1 MSCLRGWCWKKRYGA
16 AVLHLTHALQV
27 AQRAHAT
34 CLVQATRRVCAATF
48 CIVLG
53 CIILVTY
60 GNHQSVTLT
69 VQDMLKYYERC
80 AWVLNTSAPAA
91 QLAGR

>member
-1 MSCLRGWCWKKRYGA
+1 MNSASLD
-16 AVLHLTHALQV
+16 
-27 AQRAHAT
+27 
-34 CLVQATRRVCAATF
+34 VQATRRVCAATF

-69 VQDMLKYYERC
+69 VQDMLTYYERC
-80 AWVLNTSAPAA
+80 SQVTA
-91 QLAGR
+91 QSTWALPVSHAGC